1 MEWQDEG
8 IVLAVRRHGERDAIL
23 SLFTH
28 AHGRH
33 LGLVRGGAG
42 RRARPLLQRGNRL
55 SCRWRARLSEHL
67 GSYTVEPLRLFAAT
81 VMDDALLL
89 AALDSACGLLD
100 LGLGERD
107 AHPGLYGPLLAL
119 FEKMAA
125 RAGDWPQS
133 YVRFELLL
141 LAELGFGL
149 DLERCAV
156 TGERRELAYVS
167 PRTGRA
173 VSRQAAGKWA
183 PRLLPLPPFLLRKER
198 EDEASGEEIAQG
210 LRLAGHFI
218 RRHIL
223 APTERSLPAA
233 RERLV
238 ELWRQRMAEKGEA

>member
-1 MEWQDEG
+1 MDWQDEG
-8 IVLAVRRHGERDAIL
+8 VVLDARRHGEHDAVL
-23 SLFTH
+23 SLFTFE
-28 AHGRH
+28 HGRH

-55 SCRWRARLSEHL
+55 SCRWRARLSDHL

-89 AALDSACGLLD
+89 TALDSACGLLD
-100 LGLGERD
+100 AGLGERD
-107 AHPGLYGPLLAL
+107 AHPGLYAPLLTL
-119 FEKMAA
+119 LEKLAA

-141 LAELGFGL
+141 LGELGFGL

-156 TGERRELAYVS
+156 TGTTENLAYVS

-173 VSRQAAGKWA
+173 VSREAAGEWV
-183 PRLLPLPPFLLRKER
+183 PRLLPLPAFLRGGE
-198 EDEASGEEIAQG
+198 EADDAEIAQG
-210 LRLAGHFI
+210 LRLAAHFI

-223 APTERSLPAA
+223 APAERPLPAA
-233 RERLV
+233 RERLAD
-238 ELWRQRMAEKGEA
+238 LWQQRMEKKGKA

>member
-1 MEWQDEG
+1 MDWQDEG
-8 IVLAVRRHGERDAIL
+8 IVLAARRHGERDAVL
-23 SLFTH
+23 SLFTYG
-28 AHGRH
+28 HGRH

-55 SCRWRARLSEHL
+55 SCRWRARLAEHL
-67 GSYTVEPLRLFAAT
+67 GHYTVEPLRLFAAT
-81 VMDDALLL
+81 VMDDPLLL

-100 LGLGERD
+100 AGLGERD
-107 AHPGLYGPLLAL
+107 PHPALYAPLLAL
-119 FEKMAA
+119 FERMAA
-125 RAGDWPQS
+125 RAEDWPQS

-156 TGERRELAYVS
+156 TGRREDLAYVS

-173 VSRQAAGKWA
+173 VSREAAGAWA
-183 PRLLPLPPFLLRKER
+183 PRLLPLPAFLLGEGR
-198 EDEASGEEIAQG
+198 ASEEEIAQG

-223 APTERSLPAA
+223 APADRPLPAA
-233 RERLV
+233 RERFAD
-238 ELWRQRMAEKGEA
+238 LWQQRTEKKEQA

>member
-1 MEWQDEG
+1 MDWQDEG
-8 IVLAVRRHGERDAIL
+8 IVLSARRHGERDALL
-23 SLFTH
+23 SLFTYE
-28 AHGRH
+28 HGRH

-67 GSYTVEPLRLFAAT
+67 GSYTIEPLRLFAAT
-81 VMDDALLL
+81 VLDDALLL
-89 AALDSACGLLD
+89 ASLDSACGLLD
-100 LGLGERD
+100 VGLGERD
-107 AHPGLYGPLLAL
+107 PHPALYAPLLTL
-119 FEKMAA
+119 FEKLAA
-125 RAGDWPQS
+125 RAEDWPQS

-156 TGERRELAYVS
+156 TGGREDLAYVS

-173 VSRQAAGKWA
+173 VSRAAAGEWA
-183 PRLLPLPPFLLRKER
+183 PRLLPLPAFLLGGEK
-198 EDEASGEEIAQG
+198 ASEGEIAQG

-223 APTERSLPAA
+223 APTERPLPAA
-233 RERLV
+233 RERFAD
-238 ELWRQRMAEKGEA
+238 LWQQRMEEKGKA

>member
-1 MEWQDEG
+1 MDWQDEG
-8 IVLAVRRHGERDAIL
+8 IVLSARRHGERDAVL
-23 SLFTH
+23 SLFTYG
-28 AHGRH
+28 HGRH

-81 VMDDALLL
+81 VMDDPLLL
-89 AALDSACGLLD
+89 AALDSVCGLLD
-100 LGLGERD
+100 AGLGERD
-107 AHPGLYGPLLAL
+107 AHPALYAPLLTL
-119 FEKMAA
+119 FEKLAA
-125 RAGDWPQS
+125 RAEDWPRS

-156 TGERRELAYVS
+156 TGGREELAYVS

-173 VSRQAAGKWA
+173 VSRAAAGEWA
-183 PRLLPLPPFLLRKER
+183 PRLLPLPAFLLGGEKAGE
-198 EDEASGEEIAQG
+198 EEIAQG

-223 APTERSLPAA
+223 APTERPLPAA
-233 RERLV
+233 RERFAT
-238 ELWRQRMAEKGEA
+238 LWQQRMEEKGKA